1 VGQPTADLSITK
13 TDSVDPVEPSEVLT
27 YLITVEN
34 LGPSDA
40 VDVIVTDTLPAG
52 VVFFETSGCNNDDST
67 SNATPCEL
75 GSIPADGSKVY
86 AIRVDVNFDT
96 LGTITNQASVG
107 MSGPAVSD
115 PNPDNNSVSEDT
127 TVAQATVGQTP
138 VPVTGQTRSANA
150 GDDGDIQAGVAWP
163 SPRFTD
169 NTDDTV
175 TDNLTGLI
183 WLKDAHCASPDPD
196 QGQQTWANALL
207 AILELNTFGTMDTN
221 SCGDTSNGGTHQTDW
236 RLPNKREF
244 LSLIDFGEENPALE
258 VNHPFTNVQ
267 VDRPYWTSTTNAT
280 DTGQGWTIT
289 ISDTGLN
296 AGKIGAQAKNVSSH
310 VWAVRGNTALT
321 DTGPV
326 PRTGQSALFATW
338 DDGALKKGVA
348 WPDPRF
354 RDNGNGTVT
363 DCLTSLVWVKDL
375 TCDELKDPSTPQVA
389 LTAAN
394 DLSGVQGDQCGLTDG
409 SVNGDWHLA
418 NVREL
423 ESLIHAGVNN
433 PALPNT
439 AGTGQWTSGD
449 PFVFV
454 TGQQSEHY
462 WTSTLYGESATD
474 FYWTVSLDTGELT
487 SENDG
492 SALYAWPVR
501 DATAGELC
509 AGPHDVAFLPA
520 VYLLLLLTP

>member
-1 VGQPTADLSITK
+1 MRNSSFAVKLVAAAALALT
-13 TDSVDPVEPSEVLT
+13 VL
-27 YLITVEN
+27 VF
-34 LGPSDA
+34 GPIIS
-40 VDVIVTDTLPAG
+40 
-52 VVFFETSGCNNDDST
+52 
-67 SNATPCEL
+67 
-75 GSIPADGSKVY
+75 
-86 AIRVDVNFDT
+86 
-96 LGTITNQASVG
+96 QA
-107 MSGPAVSD
+107 A
-115 PNPDNNSVSEDT
+115 
-127 TVAQATVGQTP
+127 AP
-138 VPVTGQTRSANA
+138 VPVTGQTRSANT

-169 NTDDTV
+169 NTDGTV

-183 WLKDAHCASPDPD
+183 WLKNAHCANPNPDE
-196 QGQQTWANALL
+196 GQETWEGALL
-207 AILELNTFGTMDTN
+207 NIVQLNFTGNMGND

-244 LSLIDFGEENPALE
+244 LSLIDFGEESPALE
-258 VNHPFTNVQ
+258 VNQPFTNV
-267 VDRPYWTSTTNAT
+267 VADRPYWTSTTNAA
-280 DTGQGWTIT
+280 DTGQGWAIT
-289 ISDTGLN
+289 ISSSVGS
-296 AGKIGAQAKNVSSH
+296 AGEITTQAKNISSH
-310 VWAVRGNTALT
+310 VWAVRGDTALT

-326 PRTGQSALFATW
+326 PRTGQTASFGFG
-338 DDGALKKGVA
+338 DDGALKKGIA
-348 WPDPRF
+348 WPGPRRF
-354 RDNGNGTVT
+354 RDNRNGTVT

-375 TCDELKDPSTPQVA
+375 TCDELKDAKIPSAA

-409 SVNGDWHLA
+409 SLNGDWRLA

-454 TGQQSEHY
+454 TGQQSARY
-462 WTSTLYGESATD
+462 WTSTLYGATVD
-474 FYWTVSLDTGELT
+474 NFYWTVALGTGDLT

-492 SALYAWPVR
+492 TLNYAWPVR

-509 AGPHDVAFLPA
+509 LDVAFLPA
-520 VYLLLLLTP
+520 VYLLLLLDD